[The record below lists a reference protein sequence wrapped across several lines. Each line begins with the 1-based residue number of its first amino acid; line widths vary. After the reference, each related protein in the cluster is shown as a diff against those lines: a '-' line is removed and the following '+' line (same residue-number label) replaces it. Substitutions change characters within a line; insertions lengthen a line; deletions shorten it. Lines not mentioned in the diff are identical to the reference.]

1 MTTAAQATEPQYDAI
16 VVGAGF
22 AGMYLLHRMR
32 GMGFKVRVV
41 EAGTGVG
48 GTWYWNRYPGA
59 RCDVESM
66 QYSYQF
72 SPELQQ
78 EWAWTER
85 FAAQPEILKYANHV
99 ADRFDLRR
107 DIDFDTRVKS
117 AIYDETTS
125 RWTLTSEDGR
135 TYTGRYCIMA
145 TGCLSSPNTPRFEGL
160 KDFDGT
166 VYHTGNWPHEPV
178 DFTGKTVA
186 IIGTGSSAVQSTP
199 IIASQAEK
207 LYLFQRTP
215 HWVIP
220 AHNKPL
226 DPAVMNE
233 WKANYAERR
242 ATAKTNFTGILT
254 SYRKDKASETSPEE
268 RRAEYERRWNE
279 GGLGFMGAFSDL
291 LIDDDANKT
300 VRDFVAE
307 KVTGMLK
314 DKSLA
319 DKLIPDY
326 LIGCKRLVIDTG
338 YYDTFNKPSVE
349 LVDIS
354 NGGIERITQKG
365 VRALGREFAVD
376 AIVMATGFDA
386 MTGALTRV
394 DIRGRGGRSLKEKW
408 TEGPRTYLGLMS
420 AGFPNLFMITG
431 PGSPSVFTNMLPTI
445 EQHVDWVS
453 DCIAY
458 MRDHQRQ
465 TIEADKSAEDA
476 WVVHNEEVSGNTLKP
491 ACGSWY
497 VGANIP
503 GKPRVF
509 LPYFGGFPAYIEK
522 CNDVVAKGYEGFS
535 LA

>member
-1 MTTAAQATEPQYDAI
+1 MAREKSKNEFDVI
-16 VVGAGF
+16 IVGAGF
-22 AGMYLLHRMR
+22 AGMYMLHRLR
-32 GMGFKVRVV
+32 GTGFKARVL

-59 RCDVESM
+59 RCDIESM

-78 EWAWTER
+78 EWSWTER
-85 FAAQPEILKYANHV
+85 FAAQPEILRYANHV

-107 DIDFDTRVKS
+107 DIEFETRVKG
-117 AIYDETTS
+117 ATFDEKAS
-125 RWTLTSEDGR
+125 RWSLSTEAGEQFDARQLV
-135 TYTGRYCIMA
+135 MA
-145 TGCLSSPNTPRFEGL
+145 TGCLSSPNTPHFEGL
-160 KDFDGT
+160 GDFKGS
-166 VYHTGNWPHEPV
+166 VYHTGNWPHEKV

-186 IIGTGSSAVQSTP
+186 VIGTGSSAVQSIP
-199 IIASQAEK
+199 VIAAEAK
-207 LYLFQRTP
+207 KVFVFQRTP

-220 AHNKPL
+220 ARNKPL
-226 DPAVMNE
+226 DPVIAAE
-233 WKANYAERR
+233 WKQNYSERR
-242 ATAKTNFTGILT
+242 AKAKTNFTGVFAE
-254 SYRKDKASETSPEE
+254 YRKEKAAETPDGE
-268 RRAEYERRWNE
+268 RRAEYQRRWDQ

-291 LIDDDANKT
+291 LIDDDSNKT

-307 KVTGMLK
+307 KVRQEVK
-314 DKSLA
+314 DETLA
-319 DKLIPDY
+319 ATLTPDY

-338 YYDTFNKPSVE
+338 YFDTFNKAHVD
-349 LVDIS
+349 LVDIKDTP
-354 NGGIERITQKG
+354 IERITPAG
-365 VRALGREFAVD
+365 VRVKGREWPVD
-376 AIVMATGFDA
+376 VIVMATGFDA
-386 MTGALTRV
+386 MTGTLNKM
-394 DIRGRGGRSLKEKW
+394 DIRGRGGRTLKDKW
-408 TEGPRTYLGLMS
+408 TEGPRTYLGVMS

-445 EQHVDWVS
+445 EQHVDWMA
-453 DCIAY
+453 DCIGH

-465 TIEADKSAEDA
+465 SIEPTQAAEDA
-476 WVVHNEEVSGNTLKP
+476 WVVHNEEVSGKTLKP

-522 CNDVVAKGYEGFS
+522 CNEVVAKGYEGFA